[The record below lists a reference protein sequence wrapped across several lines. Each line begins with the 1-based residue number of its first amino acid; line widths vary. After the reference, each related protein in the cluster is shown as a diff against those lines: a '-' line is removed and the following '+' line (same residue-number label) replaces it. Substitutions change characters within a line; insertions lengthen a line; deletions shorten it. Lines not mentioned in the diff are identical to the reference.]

1 MEGLRSKGYWSNI
14 LILVCVVSSS
24 GDGDGAFLFVT
35 LIHVFCLNS
44 SERKGQDKS
53 VLKMILGDTNI
64 YMYTKMSTISI
75 FSDDKTDYRYFI
87 FYR

>member
-1 MEGLRSKGYWSNI
+1 MGIYWSNI

-35 LIHVFCLNS
+35 LTHVFCLNC
-44 SERKGQDKS
+44 SEIKGQDKS

-64 YMYTKMSTISI
+64 QMYTKMYTISI
-75 FSDDKTDYRYFI
+75 FSDDKKDDRYFI